1 MKNTKKQFNLDKII
15 LDIVKVMQPISA
27 EEIWME
33 IEEDL
38 NRTLI
43 RTEVNQQL
51 EKMVKEKILTRVKLK
66 DERDGYTIVKK

>member
-15 LDIVKVMQPISA
+15 LDIVKEMQPISA

-38 NRTLI
+38 NLTLT
-43 RTEVNQQL
+43 RTEVDQKL
-51 EKMVKEKILTRVKLK
+51 EKMVKKKILTRVKLK
-66 DERDGYTIVKK
+66 DGREGYKIVKK

>member
-15 LDIVKVMQPISA
+15 LDIVKEMQPISA

-38 NRTLI
+38 NLTLT
-43 RTEVNQQL
+43 RTEVDQKL
-51 EKMVKEKILTRVKLK
+51 EKMVKKKILTRVKLK
-66 DERDGYTIVKK
+66 DGREGYTIVKK